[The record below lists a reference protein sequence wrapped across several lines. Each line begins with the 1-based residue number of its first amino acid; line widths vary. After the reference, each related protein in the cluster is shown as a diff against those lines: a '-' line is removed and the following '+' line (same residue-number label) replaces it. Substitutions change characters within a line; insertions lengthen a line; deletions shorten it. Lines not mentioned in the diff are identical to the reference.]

1 MAIVN
6 QNILE
11 QGYQNALQSP
21 DYYKGLWTTTPAAPA
36 DSDSNWFQ
44 NLGGWKGVG
53 GTAAALGT
61 TIGNARYGVYDY
73 ADPTYWMA
81 DGRESAVGNT
91 MNGVGVGLFQAGVQS
106 GNPMLMAIGGGA
118 KAIGGLWN
126 SAFGKKWNKD
136 NIAKLDSTIAGMN
149 SSAKGLASADNNN
162 SLISNWNSA
171 PQAFSFNK
179 SYIGKDGWFTHGV
192 GRKFDNY
199 QKQMAD
205 AGASMM
211 HAINTGVDNIGKK
224 NRGTIYNSSAFG
236 GPLDTGM
243 SAVDFN
249 FMSDWLASKRDKAAG
264 SGRIGFAGYPGLFA
278 YGGGMHNHGA
288 DWSNGA
294 VHIDA
299 GGSHEEN
306 PNEGVQIGTDS
317 EGVPNLVEEG
327 EVIYN
332 DYVYSNRIEM
342 DNAAKERFHINKKRD
357 ITYAEMARKL
367 EKESEERPNDP
378 ISKRSLDTQ
387 MAQLAEEQERQKQ
400 EQKAAEAQQM
410 FASLSPEEQVGLMQ
424 QLQAEE
430 QVAAEQQMAEQQ
442 AMQTQAMP
450 QEQMPQ
456 GMEQQPIGV
465 EAQMM
470 QAAPQETPIA
480 AFGGPVNRY
489 AEGGPMSAEEE
500 LQDIVGKGYNTSDTI
515 FRYLQG
521 KYLRTSDADLRKLAN
536 EMVNIQQQRRTS
548 NQRNR
553 LIAEVKQ
560 DLIERN
566 PELGS
571 DAISKLAVAIADS
584 NPRRTASGNI
594 DIGRAIDK
602 FIPTFNFSYE
612 NYEKYV
618 KKLTDLGVDFDTAL
632 MLVSSKDKNFY
643 KSDVDSKRRRIQYED
658 RLRNKFTAQNN
669 IDASAAQSQSTSQY
683 SGISTPPVG
692 LDGSM
697 QYSTASAAQ
706 NVVDAPVGIVPVSDV
721 TTPIAA
727 YTTASA
733 PRNAAAASTGSTPR
747 AARRP
752 RTSTGRAAN
761 TVDYNTS
768 AGVSV
773 NPVNE
778 GTSNYTQNQSND
790 FRKSL
795 FRALGVSTVEQFED
809 LLKQEGINLNY
820 NNFKDWNNSDASK
833 AIESL
838 GNLVKYDR
846 FNSLLAKD
854 NPALADAIS
863 RGYDFGIYS
872 PANLAKATIQ
882 SINKGNWKAT
892 NGAGWFGSDDLAYQ
906 QAVQGLSDNEIK
918 ALTTEQLAERMKA
931 TDAYRN
937 TSRWLE
943 NSDNALLYLNT
954 LLNDPDTPEVAK
966 QYARKFVTDGRWNDG
981 FNYDYA
987 TVFGANGKGVRETNP
1002 GTYWHSVA
1010 EANRGNVSKNLL
1022 YNDERGRWEELVDPA
1037 GYERY
1042 NSYSWA
1048 DPENNYVY
1056 NYFRKPESAPTQAS
1070 TEISAETEEE
1080 DPRRIV
1086 MNHRATWPRYAGLFG
1101 PAVGLGMMAA
1111 GIGKPDYAGLDA
1123 AMEGYNRASGRVAD
1137 YKPIGNYLTYRPM
1150 DIWSEQ
1156 NRLDANARATDRAL
1170 VNSGLTA
1177 GNRIAGLL
1185 ANGYNNQIANAELH
1199 RKALEYNDALNKQVA
1214 DFNRGTDMFNAQAYN
1229 QTSLANAHML
1239 NQDRQ
1244 FKANLAADIART
1256 KMSADNSWYNS
1267 LYGNVA
1273 GLFKGLSD
1281 LGRENYMYNQAID
1294 VLGSGAQAG
1303 VTKEKLVD
1311 AGLARYVTP
1320 EEYERQAR
1328 RNRRGLTFLT

>member
-21 DYYKGLWTTTPAAPA
+21 DYYKGLWTTTP
-36 DSDSNWFQ
+36 SGSNGGSNWFQ
-44 NLGGWKGVG
+44 NFGGWKGVG
-53 GTAAALGT
+53 STTAALGT

-149 SSAKGLASADNNN
+149 STARGLASATSNNE
-162 SLISNWNSA
+162 LMSNWNSA

-211 HAINTGVDNIGKK
+211 HAINTGVDNIEKR
-224 NRGTIYNSSAFG
+224 NRETIYNSSAFG

-243 SAVDFN
+243 SAVDYN

-264 SGRIGFAGYPGLFA
+264 SGRIGFVGYPGLFA

-294 VHIDA
+294 VHIDE
-299 GGSHEEN
+299 GGSHSEN
-306 PNEGVQIGTDS
+306 PNGGVQIGTDS
-317 EGVPNLVEEG
+317 EGVPNFVEEG

-357 ITYAEMARKL
+357 ITYAEMAKKL

-378 ISKRSLDTQ
+378 ISRKALGVQ

-400 EQKAAEAQQM
+400 EQKATEAQQM

-430 QVAAEQQMAEQQ
+430 QATAEQQMAEQQ
-442 AMQTQAMP
+442 AMQTQAVP

-456 GMEQQPIGV
+456 DMEQQPMSMD
-465 EAQMM
+465 AQMM
-470 QAAPQETPIA
+470 QAAPQEVPVA
-480 AFGGPVNRY
+480 AFGGPVNRF
-489 AEGGPMSAEEE
+489 AKGGPMSAEEE
-500 LQDIVGKGYNTSDTI
+500 LQDSSFVGKGYNTADTI

-521 KYLRTSDADLRKLAN
+521 KYLGTSDADLRKLAK
-536 EMVNIQQQRRTS
+536 EMVNIQEQRRTS

-602 FIPTFNFSYE
+602 FIPIFNFSYE

-643 KSDVDSKRRRIQYED
+643 KGDVDSRRRRFQYED
-658 RLRNKFTAQNN
+658 RLRNRFTAQNN
-669 IDASAAQSQSTSQY
+669 ANVPAAQPQATFQY
-683 SGISTPPVG
+683 NGIPTPPIG

-697 QYSTASAAQ
+697 QYSTASVAQ
-706 NVVDAPVGIVPVSDV
+706 NGADAPVGIVPVSDV
-721 TTPIAA
+721 TTPIAT
-727 YTTASA
+727 YVSTSTSNGTTVS
-733 PRNAAAASTGSTPR
+733 STGSTPR
-747 AARRP
+747 TGNSSSSSTR
-752 RTSTGRAAN
+752 RTSGIPGLAAYSYYTNGTDGYSTPTGFTVDSNGRASGYTQGYLDLVNSLGADDIRAWAAQHPDDPSLRSFIARGN
-761 TVDYNTS
+761 SLDNLTDAQWRRGATDGKYGFMHHVADAMLNSTRTPFDLSLVDRDVNEN
-768 AGVSV
+768 AAKDIMNGVSV
-773 NPVNE
+773 TP
-778 GTSNYTQNQSND
+778 TAPS
-790 FRKSL
+790 
-795 FRALGVSTVEQFED
+795 AVSTDE
-809 LLKQEGINLNY
+809 
-820 NNFKDWNNSDASK
+820 A
-833 AIESL
+833 
-838 GNLVKYDR
+838 GN
-846 FNSLLAKD
+846 
-854 NPALADAIS
+854 P
-863 RGYDFGIYS
+863 
-872 PANLAKATIQ
+872 
-882 SINKGNWKAT
+882 
-892 NGAGWFGSDDLAYQ
+892 
-906 QAVQGLSDNEIK
+906 
-918 ALTTEQLAERMKA
+918 
-931 TDAYRN
+931 
-937 TSRWLE
+937 
-943 NSDNALLYLNT
+943 
-954 LLNDPDTPEVAK
+954 
-966 QYARKFVTDGRWNDG
+966 
-981 FNYDYA
+981 
-987 TVFGANGKGVRETNP
+987 
-1002 GTYWHSVA
+1002 
-1010 EANRGNVSKNLL
+1010 
-1022 YNDERGRWEELVDPA
+1022 
-1037 GYERY
+1037 
-1042 NSYSWA
+1042 
-1048 DPENNYVY
+1048 
-1056 NYFRKPESAPTQAS
+1056 
-1070 TEISAETEEE
+1070 
-1080 DPRRIV
+1080 RIV
-1086 MNHRATWPRYAGLFG
+1086 MNYRAIWPRYAGLFG

-1123 AMEGYNRASGRVAD
+1123 AMEGYNRTNSRIAD

-1170 VNSGLTA
+1170 VNSGLTT

-1244 FKANLAADIART
+1244 FRANLAADIART
-1256 KMSADNSWYNS
+1256 KMNADNNWYNS

-1303 VTKEKLVD
+1303 VTNEKLAN
-1311 AGLARYVTP
+1311 AGVARYVTP
-1320 EEYERQAR
+1320 EEYDRLMKR